1 MPKIN
6 KYIDE
11 ELAAAESVSGT
22 DKLLI
27 TQSGTPKAATI
38 SQVAGTV
45 DVTTKADK
53 VATSPAPTDYLAKF
67 DASGNLAVST
77 KQESD
82 IGDDSTKADKIATS
96 PDPTDHVAAFDA
108 TGNLKDSTK
117 TITQLAGVISAQHT
131 HNTDTMLD
139 EGNENQVTAL
149 EIVTLRD
156 TTVPA
161 KADKILS
168 YIDCSAS
175 ITSPTLTAA
184 QVSGTVLTNFGQGA
198 ENVQIK
204 LPAAAAGYSF
214 VAVMATAPS
223 GNTWK
228 ITADTNDKIYLDGVA
243 GSDGESAIV
252 TPSIGNFITFF
263 SFQTGESPDT
273 YDWIAQTGQGTWTA
287 GA

>member
-38 SQVAGTV
+38 SQIAGTV

-82 IGDDSTKADKIATS
+82 IGDDSTKANKI
-96 PDPTDHVAAFDA
+96 
-108 TGNLKDSTK
+108 
-117 TITQLAGVISAQHT
+117 ITH
-131 HNTDTMLD
+131 
-139 EGNENQVTAL
+139 
-149 EIVTLRD
+149 
-156 TTVPA
+156 
-161 KADKILS
+161 
-168 YIDCSAS
+168 IDCSAS
-175 ITSPTLTAA
+175 ITSPTLTAD

-243 GSDGESAIV
+243 GSDGESIIV
-252 TPSIGNFITFF
+252 TPSIGNFVTVF

>member
-38 SQVAGTV
+38 TQVAGTV
-45 DVTTKADK
+45 DLTGKADK

-67 DASGNLAVST
+67 DVNGNLAVST

-82 IGDDSTKADKIATS
+82 VGGD
-96 PDPTDHVAAFDA
+96 
-108 TGNLKDSTK
+108 
-117 TITQLAGVISAQHT
+117 IS
-131 HNTDTMLD
+131 
-139 EGNENQVTAL
+139 
-149 EIVTLRD
+149 
-156 TTVPA
+156 A
-161 KADKILS
+161 KADKLLT

-198 ENVQIK
+198 EDVQIK
-204 LPAAAAGYSF
+204 LPTAAAGYSF

-228 ITADTNDKIYLDGVA
+228 VTADTNDKIYLDGVA
-243 GSDGESAIV
+243 GTDGQSAIV
-252 TPSIGNFITFF
+252 TPSVGNFITFF